1 MHGWIRLT
9 ACVCIL
15 GPLML
20 FPSVTEAGRLLG
32 IWASSTILCANALL
46 FPALLLGDALIS
58 GVMLQHVSP
67 PGNWFDANYFILYRA
82 VCGLLGR
89 GLGPP
94 LARMAVGVGQHAFA
108 AQQLA
113 CALAF

>member
-1 MHGWIRLT
+1 M
-9 ACVCIL
+9 
-15 GPLML
+15 M
-20 FPSVTEAGRLLG
+20 FPSVTEAGRSVG
-32 IWASSTILCANALL
+32 VRASATILCANALL

-89 GLGPP
+89 GIGPW
-94 LARMAVGVGQHAFA
+94 LARMAVGVGQHCLAM
-108 AQQLA
+108 QQLL
-113 CALAF
+113 CGLAFYVLYEGVFRRFDHQTCC